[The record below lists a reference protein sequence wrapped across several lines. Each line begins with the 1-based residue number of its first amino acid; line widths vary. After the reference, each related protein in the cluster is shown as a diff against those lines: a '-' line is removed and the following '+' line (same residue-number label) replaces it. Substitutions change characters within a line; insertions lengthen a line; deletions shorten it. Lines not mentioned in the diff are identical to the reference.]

1 MSSHKKLH
9 KRAPRR
15 PLGISVVVPCAH
27 SHVQHLPG
35 LVAALHAQTR
45 KPEQIVVAIS
55 GCAAS
60 ALPHLDAEVIHS
72 PDRQTA
78 GRNRNRGSS
87 ISRGDVIIYQDAD
100 DLPHPQRVEIIA
112 GLFETYQIDHLMHF
126 YDRSAEQVHELS
138 FKKAAK
144 RTAYRKKPGV
154 GGVTNG
160 NPAIARSLFE
170 RVQWPER
177 PGAGED
183 TEFNAAAYAC
193 TKLTAVT
200 KLSLLTYRQHL
211 SSFQ

>member
-9 KRAPRR
+9 KRDLHR

-27 SHVQHLPG
+27 SHVQHLPD
-35 LVAALHAQTR
+35 LVAAFQAQTR
-45 KPEQIVVAIS
+45 KPDQIVVAIS

-60 ALPHLDAEVIHS
+60 ALPRLDAEVIHS

-87 ISRGDVIIYQDAD
+87 ASRGDVIIYQDAD

-126 YDRSAEQVHELS
+126 YDRSAEQAHELS
-138 FKKAAK
+138 FKKASK
-144 RTAYRKKPGV
+144 RTSYRKKAS

-170 RVQWPER
+170 LVQWPER
-177 PGAGED
+177 PGVGED
-183 TEFNAAAYAC
+183 TAFNAAVYTC
-193 TKLTAVT
+193 TKLTAVME
-200 KLSLLTYRQHL
+200 LSLLTYRQHL

>member
-9 KRAPRR
+9 KRDLHR

-45 KPEQIVVAIS
+45 KPDQIVVVIS
-55 GCAAS
+55 GCLLS
-60 ALPHLDAEVIHS
+60 ALPHLDAEVVHS

-87 ISRGDVIIYQDAD
+87 ASRGDVIIYQDAD

-112 GLFETYQIDHLMHF
+112 GLFEKYQIEHLMHF
-126 YDRSAEQVHELS
+126 YDRSAEQAHELAL
-138 FKKAAK
+138 KKAAK
-144 RTAYRKKPGV
+144 RTTYRKKARV

-177 PGAGED
+177 PVVGED
-183 TEFNAAAYAC
+183 TEFNAAAYTC
-193 TKLTAVT
+193 TKLTAVME
-200 KLSLLTYRQHL
+200 LSLLTYRQHL